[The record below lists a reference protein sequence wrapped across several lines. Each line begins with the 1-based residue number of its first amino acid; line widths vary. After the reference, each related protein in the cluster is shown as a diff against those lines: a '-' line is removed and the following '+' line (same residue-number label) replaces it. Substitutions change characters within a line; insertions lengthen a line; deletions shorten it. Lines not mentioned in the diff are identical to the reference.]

1 MPRSRKSGAKPAK
14 GLKFSLVRQLN
25 IRQFVR
31 LLLTFVGLDLL
42 LVALVCAGLLVWSEA
57 RCAAVFGLIET
68 NGLPTQES
76 AAWMEA
82 GEYTV
87 AELDRAPS
95 GVALPDI
102 PLPGEV
108 TPGLRSIQLPNVISI
123 FRLSALRPG
132 MGAEY
137 TVEFDYGPSAYAIT
151 IHLEW
156 GATVFIWM
164 MRVLLLVELIM
175 LACYPFRNA
184 KAIGRVL
191 RPIQDFA
198 AAANKITTAPGLS
211 PEAIKTLTATLGEI
225 NESHLDT
232 RISLPEGQSE
242 LQVLGASINA
252 MLERLDSGFSAQMRF
267 VSDASHELRTP
278 IAVIQG
284 YASLLNRWG
293 KDNPETRQE
302 AIDAIQAEA
311 SAMKSL
317 VEQLLFLVRGD
328 NESMQLHVT
337 RFALHEM
344 VGEVLRASE
353 VIDENHIFIA
363 QLEEVVISGDNGLL
377 KQALRI
383 LVDNSIKY
391 TPPGGTIT
399 LTVTMDGRNARI
411 AVQDEGQGMEA
422 EAIPHI
428 FDRFYRTDESRARQ
442 TGGTGLGLSIAKW
455 IVDRHGG
462 WFEVLS
468 WKGVGTR
475 MTIVLPQT
483 IEPPPSTTSP

>member
-1 MPRSRKSGAKPAK
+1 MPRSRKSDAKPAR
-14 GLKFSLVRQLN
+14 GLKSSLVRQLN
-25 IRQFVR
+25 IRQFFR
-31 LLLTFVGLDLL
+31 LLLTFVGMDLL
-42 LVALVCAGLLVWSEA
+42 LIALFCAGLLVWSEA
-57 RCAAVFGLIET
+57 RCASVFGLIET

-87 AELDRAPS
+87 AELGRAPS

-108 TPGLRSIQLPNVISI
+108 TPGLRSIRMPGATSI
-123 FRLSALRPG
+123 FRLGELRPG
-132 MGAEY
+132 VGAEY
-137 TVEFDYGPSAYAIT
+137 TVEFDYGASAYAIT

-164 MRVLLLVELIM
+164 IRVLLLVQLIV

-311 SAMKSL
+311 NAMKSL

-328 NESMQLHVT
+328 NESMQLSVT

-344 VGEVLRASE
+344 AAEVLRASE

-363 QLEEVVISGDNGLL
+363 RLDEEVFISGDNGLL

-399 LTVTMDGRNARI
+399 LTVGMDGMNARI
-411 AVQDEGQGMEA
+411 SVQDEGQGMQA

-468 WKGVGTR
+468 WKEVGTR
-475 MTIVLPQT
+475 MTIVLPQ
-483 IEPPPSTTSP
+483 SGD